1 MRMGVLVRDGV
12 NKNSS
17 QECETALTLSFCLF
31 VLSLCA
37 QMMAMAM
44 TMMMLMAMTMMT
56 NPRSSG
62 SSREKAPKSENDC
75 SLVFLNNLDKE
86 IHVIFLR
93 TIVIFVTLI
102 VTKREIGRVATI
114 IRMDPRVRNI
124 AQIPGPS
131 VHAVNELN

>member
-1 MRMGVLVRDGV
+1 MAM
-12 NKNSS
+12 
-17 QECETALTLSFCLF
+17 TI
-31 VLSLCA
+31 
-37 QMMAMAM
+37 MMAMAM
-44 TMMMLMAMTMMT
+44 TIMMLMAMTMKMAMAMTMMT

-62 SSREKAPKSENDC
+62 SSREKATKSENDC

-86 IHVIFLR
+86 THVIIKIR
-93 TIVIFVTLI
+93 IIVIFVTLI

-131 VHAVNELN
+131 VHAVNKLN